1 MLTDPSHAQKY
12 TDVGIER
19 KVSEVLR
26 EAYPRGIEIPVDID
40 FVAEI
45 HPLVNAIILL
55 PDLQDRFNVI
65 ASLVCKSE
73 RVDIF
78 VDEDTFSKYPARAR
92 FSVAHELGHV
102 VLHSG
107 IWQKCHTLD
116 DTLDMQRRIK
126 TSYCNIERMA
136 NRFAGAI
143 LMPSSQMDRYVR
155 KLYKGLV
162 EMYGFS
168 EQVLIKE
175 KIQTLLA
182 QQCKVSIKPMEI
194 RLGELK
200 LDKKIKAALQNQSYY
215 LEEF

>member
-1 MLTDPSHAQKY
+1 
-12 TDVGIER
+12 
-19 KVSEVLR
+19 
-26 EAYPRGIEIPVDID
+26 
-40 FVAEI
+40 
-45 HPLVNAIILL
+45 LVNDIIPL

-65 ASLVCKSE
+65 ASLVCKSG

-78 VDEDTFSKYPARAR
+78 VDEDTFSKQPARAR

-116 DTLDMQRRIK
+116 DTLAMQKRIK

-136 NRFAGAI
+136 NHFAGAI
-143 LMPSSQMDRYVR
+143 LMPRSQMDGYVR
-155 KLYKGLV
+155 ELYKGLV
-162 EMYGFS
+162 EIYGFS
-168 EQVLIKE
+168 GQVLIKD
-175 KIQTLLA
+175 KIQTVLA
-182 QQCKVSIKPMEI
+182 QQCKVTIKPMEI

-200 LDKKIKAALQNQSYY
+200 LDKKIEAALQNHLYY